1 MYDYIIVTHIPVFYK
16 INLYNELAKKMSI
29 LVIFIASDTKQT
41 RSDDFIAL
49 SNSNFQY
56 LLLYEGNLQ
65 DRGIILNIRNL
76 KKILNRNQ
84 YRKLIVGGWDLLEY
98 WYLIWTNP
106 TSRNCLTL
114 ESTINESKV
123 NGMKGFMKKIFLS
136 KISTVFASGN
146 LHRRLLEALS
156 YKGET
161 RITKGVGIINKP
173 KVNPIKR
180 EYKKRFLF
188 IGRLTKEKN
197 IEMIVDLFNDLKE
210 FKLTIIGTGPLE
222 EILKNKA
229 QENIKF
235 KGQIANRDLNNY
247 FESNDV
253 LMLTSTAEPWGLVIE
268 EALFFGIPVMVSS
281 NCGAC
286 VLINQGVNGYILD
299 LNSTQSMREVILSLD
314 DKVYAR
320 LLEGVRQFSIDVKD
334 IEQLKV
340 YFAK

>member
-16 INLYNELAKKMSI
+16 INLYNELAKKMNI
-29 LVIFIASDTKQT
+29 LVIFIASDTSET
-41 RSDDFIAL
+41 RSDDFIML

-56 LLLYEGNLQ
+56 LLLYEGNIQ
-65 DRGIILNIRNL
+65 DRGITLNIRNL

-106 TSRNCLTL
+106 KSRNCLIL
-114 ESTINESKV
+114 ESTINESIV
-123 NGMKGFMKKIFLS
+123 NGAKGLMKKIFLS

-146 LHRRLLEALS
+146 LHRRLLEALG
-156 YKGET
+156 YRGHT

-173 KVNPIKR
+173 TLNPIKR
-180 EYKKRFLF
+180 KYKKRFLF
-188 IGRLTKEKN
+188 IGRLAKEKN
-197 IEMIVDLFNDLKE
+197 IEMIVDLFNCLKE
-210 FKLTIIGTGPLE
+210 YKLTIIGTGPLE

-229 QENIKF
+229 KENINF
-235 KGQIANRDLNNY
+235 KGQIVNRDLNKY

-268 EALFFGIPVMVSS
+268 EALFFGIPVIVSS

-286 VLINQGVNGYILD
+286 VLINEGVNGYIID
-299 LNSTQSMREVILSLD
+299 LNNARSMRDIILNLN
-314 DKVYAR
+314 DKVYIK
-320 LLEGVRQFSIDVKD
+320 LLEGVEQFSINDKD

>member
-16 INLYNELAKKMSI
+16 INLYNELAKKMNI
-29 LVIFIASDTKQT
+29 LVIFIGSDTNET
-41 RSDDFIAL
+41 RSDDFITL

-65 DRGIILNIRNL
+65 DRGIILNIKNL

-106 TSRNCLTL
+106 KSRNCLIL

-146 LHRRLLEALS
+146 LHRRLLEALC
-156 YKGET
+156 YKDEI

-173 KVNPIKR
+173 KLNPIKR

-188 IGRLTKEKN
+188 IGRLAKEKN

-229 QENIKF
+229 KENINF
-235 KGQIANRDLNNY
+235 KGQIVNRDLNKY

-253 LMLTSTAEPWGLVIE
+253 LILTSAAEPWGLVIE
-268 EALFFGIPVMVSS
+268 EALFFGIPVMVSN

-286 VLINQGVNGYILD
+286 VLINEGVNGYIVD
-299 LNSTQSMREVILSLD
+299 LNSTQSMRDIILSLD
-314 DKVYAR
+314 EKVYTR
-320 LLEGVRQFSIDVKD
+320 LLEGVRQFSINDKD
-334 IEQLKV
+334 TEQLKV

>member
-16 INLYNELAKKMSI
+16 INLYNELAKKMNI
-29 LVIFIASDTKQT
+29 LVIFIASDTNET
-41 RSDDFIAL
+41 RSDDFITL

-56 LLLYEGNLQ
+56 FLLYEGNLQ

-76 KKILNRNQ
+76 KKILDRSQ

-98 WYLIWTNP
+98 WYLIWINP
-106 TSRNCLTL
+106 KSRNCLIL
-114 ESTINESKV
+114 ESTVNESKV

-156 YKGET
+156 YKGEI

-173 KVNPIKR
+173 KLNPIKR

-188 IGRLTKEKN
+188 IGRLSKEKN
-197 IEMIVDLFNDLKE
+197 IEMIVDLFNSLKE
-210 FKLTIIGTGPLE
+210 YKLTIIGTGPLE

-229 QENIKF
+229 NENIAF
-235 KGQIANRDLNNY
+235 KGQIVNRDLNKY

-268 EALFFGIPVMVSS
+268 EALFFGIPVIVSS
-281 NCGAC
+281 NCGAR
-286 VLINQGVNGYILD
+286 VLINEGINGYIID
-299 LNSTQSMREVILSLD
+299 LNNARSMRDIILNLN
-314 DKVYAR
+314 DKVYTK
-320 LLEGVRQFSIDVKD
+320 LLEGVEQFSINDKD

>member
-1 MYDYIIVTHIPVFYK
+1 M
-16 INLYNELAKKMSI
+16 
-29 LVIFIASDTKQT
+29 
-41 RSDDFIAL
+41 
-49 SNSNFQY
+49 
-56 LLLYEGNLQ
+56 
-65 DRGIILNIRNL
+65 
-76 KKILNRNQ
+76 
-84 YRKLIVGGWDLLEY
+84 LEY

-106 TSRNCLTL
+106 KSRNCLIL

-156 YKGET
+156 YKGEI

-173 KVNPIKR
+173 KLNPIKR

-188 IGRLTKEKN
+188 IGRLAKEKN
-197 IEMIVDLFNDLKE
+197 IEMIVDLFNDLNE

-229 QENIKF
+229 KENINF
-235 KGQIANRDLNNY
+235 KGQIVNRDLNKY

-253 LMLTSTAEPWGLVIE
+253 LILTSAAEPWGLVIE
-268 EALFFGIPVMVSS
+268 EALFFGIPVMVSN

-286 VLINQGVNGYILD
+286 VLINEGVNGYIVD
-299 LNSTQSMREVILSLD
+299 LNSTQSMRDIILSLD
-314 DKVYAR
+314 EKVYTR
-320 LLEGVRQFSIDVKD
+320 LLEGVRQFSINDKD

>member
-16 INLYNELAKKMSI
+16 INLYNELAKKMNI
-29 LVIFIASDTKQT
+29 LVIFIASDTNET
-41 RSDDFIAL
+41 RSDDFITL

-56 LLLYEGNLQ
+56 FLLYEGNLQ

-76 KKILNRNQ
+76 KKILDRSQ

-106 TSRNCLTL
+106 KSRNCLIL

-156 YKGET
+156 YKGEI

-173 KVNPIKR
+173 KLNPIKR

-188 IGRLTKEKN
+188 IGRLAKEKN
-197 IEMIVDLFNDLKE
+197 IEMIVDLFNDLNE

-229 QENIKF
+229 KENIKF
-235 KGQIANRDLNNY
+235 KGQIVNRDLNKY
-247 FESNDV
+247 FEPNDV
-253 LMLTSTAEPWGLVIE
+253 LILTSTAEPWGLVIE

-286 VLINQGVNGYILD
+286 VLISEGVNGYIID
-299 LNSTQSMREVILSLD
+299 LNSTQSMRDIILSLD
-314 DKVYAR
+314 DEVYTR
-320 LLEGVRQFSIDVKD
+320 LLEGVKQFSIDNKD